1 MKSIMKKQQQSG
13 FALLFTVLVIT
24 LVLTITVGISSTTF
38 KQGILSGL
46 ARDSQT
52 AFYQADK
59 LLECALLYRNVSN
72 QGLYDGKNASFN
84 CGSVT
89 YQKAPL
95 PIGSNSSELYYR
107 NASLQSNISPCA
119 VLRVIPKND
128 TSMDDTASLQV
139 SGYNICQAH
148 PRQVERTLLATF

>member
-1 MKSIMKKQQQSG
+1 MKKNNYTKKQSG

-52 AFYQADK
+52 AFYQADR
-59 LLECALLYRNVSN
+59 LLECALQYHTKTTGGMYDNPTFTCGGVS
-72 QGLYDGKNASFN
+72 YTADMSTPTRYYKSE
-84 CGSVT
+84 
-89 YQKAPL
+89 P
-95 PIGSNSSELYYR
+95 SSTL
-107 NASLQSNISPCA
+107 SPCA
-119 VLRVIPKND
+119 VLRVIPKNVTTLD
-128 TSMDDTASLQV
+128 NTASLQV

-148 PRQVERTLLATF
+148 PRQVERTLLVTF